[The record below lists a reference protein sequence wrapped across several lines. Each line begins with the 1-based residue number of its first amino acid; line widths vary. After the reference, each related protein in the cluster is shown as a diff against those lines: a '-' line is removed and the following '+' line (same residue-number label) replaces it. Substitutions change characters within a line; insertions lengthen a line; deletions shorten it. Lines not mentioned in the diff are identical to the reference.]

1 MKMLWAFA
9 KVLLVLALAIP
20 VSFIVLTT
28 ALGIFGV
35 LVGLVA
41 IAVRL
46 AIVGG
51 IAYVAYRVIK
61 ALVGGPSTPARPR
74 EIAMPRVDPY
84 YEAAVKEVDR
94 DIGWVK

>member
-1 MKMLWAFA
+1 MKLLWTLA
-9 KVLLVLALAIP
+9 KVVIVLALAIP
-20 VSFIVLTT
+20 VSLIVLTT

-46 AIVGG
+46 AVVAG

-61 ALVGGPSTPARPR
+61 ALVSGPADVSRPMQ
-74 EIAMPRVDPY
+74 IDAPRVDPY

>member
-1 MKMLWAFA
+1 MKVLWTFA
-9 KVLLVLALAIP
+9 KVVIVLALAIP
-20 VSFIVLTT
+20 VSIIALTT

-35 LVGLVA
+35 LVGLA
-41 IAVRL
+41 ALAVRL
-46 AIVGG
+46 AVVCG

-61 ALVGGPSTPARPR
+61 ALVGGPSTAVQPR
-74 EIAMPRVDPY
+74 QIDAPRVDPY